1 MKIILKEENS
11 VVVKQSCLLGTIL
24 EIGVGKEGAVY
35 KVRTI
40 DLEIGYYKETDL
52 IPDMFQHM
60 EHLPKEVYAVL
71 EKYSEMDESYE
82 VCSALLQEL
91 EALDYTFDYYLDA
104 EPYFLR
110 KKDLVVLK

>member
-24 EIGVGKEGAVY
+24 EVDGDVY

-40 DLEIGYYKETDL
+40 DFEEGYYKESDL
-52 IPDMFQHM
+52 IPDMFQHI

-71 EKYSEMDESYE
+71 EKYSEMDESYD